1 MTQEARD
8 LSFGDLPFEDLP
20 FGKIAA
26 ASPEALG
33 LLMLKTDIHATRLD
47 DRAQLAAVSD
57 ALADGVATAEDL
69 RKRFP
74 GLAPHE
80 ITREL
85 QVPIVATDDDPMVGS
100 IWRFA
105 EYRSRPSRI
114 VLYTRGLAPLE
125 QALAGNL
132 AKRLLGGASTQDVF
146 VAHELYHHAEV
157 TRAEIPISRRY
168 QATLLQ
174 IASWRWR
181 TGIATL
187 SEIAAGSFAQTML
200 DLPCHPKVL
209 DYVAWP
215 MLRLG
220 IREPVRAMKP

>member
-1 MTQEARD
+1 MTEEARA
-8 LSFGDLPFEDLP
+8 LSFGAVRVGAVR

-85 QVPIVATDDDPMVGS
+85 QVPIVATDDDPTVGS
-100 IWRFA
+100 IWR
-105 EYRSRPSRI
+105 
-114 VLYTRGLAPLE
+114 
-125 QALAGNL
+125 
-132 AKRLLGGASTQDVF
+132 
-146 VAHELYHHAEV
+146 
-157 TRAEIPISRRY
+157 
-168 QATLLQ
+168 
-174 IASWRWR
+174 
-181 TGIATL
+181 
-187 SEIAAGSFAQTML
+187 
-200 DLPCHPKVL
+200 
-209 DYVAWP
+209 
-215 MLRLG
+215 
-220 IREPVRAMKP
+220 